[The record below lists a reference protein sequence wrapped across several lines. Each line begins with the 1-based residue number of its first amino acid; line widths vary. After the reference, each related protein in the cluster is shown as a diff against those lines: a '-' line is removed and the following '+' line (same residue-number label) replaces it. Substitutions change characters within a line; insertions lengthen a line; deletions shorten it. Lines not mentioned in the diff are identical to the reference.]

1 MSTKNTLIALAA
13 GAAVGTVATLLFAPA
28 SGKET
33 RSKLAKQGKKLTSVM
48 KDLEK
53 KGRELAGTAKETA
66 KETVKEAAV
75 NGAAKVASKL

>member
-13 GAAVGTVATLLFAPA
+13 GAALGTVAALLFAPA

-33 RSKLAKQGKKLTSVM
+33 RSKLVKQGKKLTSVM

-53 KGRELAGTAKETA
+53 KGRDLAGNAQETA
-66 KETVKEAAV
+66 KESV
-75 NGAAKVASKL
+75 NGAGKLATKA